1 VAETAKGLAWVPS
14 QSGVK
19 DNRIPRLG
27 VAERASGAVKSVQS
41 ICLGPREILEVKILE
56 NRARVEDSTPVLAL
70 GVQRYIELQPS
81 PRFFFCFFFFN
92 EKNQNSP

>member
-1 VAETAKGLAWVPS
+1 MSDLAGANTSCRRAEGASPGQPVAETVKGLAWVPS

-70 GVQRYIELQPS
+70 GVQALH
-81 PRFFFCFFFFN
+81 
-92 EKNQNSP
+92 